1 MVMRGLLN
9 SRLNP
14 NNTVH
19 DRIFRVESQVNEL
32 GTIHSHDFR
41 IFVGRSLKPSRLGA
55 EGGTRTLTPSL
66 APDFE
71 SGAST
76 SSTTPAGRK
85 AP

>member
-1 MVMRGLLN
+1 MIAGRLLDC
-9 SRLNP
+9 RFKP
-14 NNTVH
+14 NDAVC
-19 DRIFRVESQVNEL
+19 DRIFRVNAKVNEL
-32 GTIHSHDFR
+32 RALHSQDFR
-41 IFVGRSLKPSRLGA
+41 IFSGASDGRSGRGA

-85 AP
+85 GP